1 MVPAQRQAVFPDTLA
16 VMVMEELVWKNVNFL
31 QTAKVNLEPLEG
43 Y

>member
-1 MVPAQRQAVFPDTLA
+1 MVPAKRQAVFPDTLA

>member
-1 MVPAQRQAVFPDTLA
+1 MVPAKRQAVFPDTLA
-16 VMVMEELVWKNVNFL
+16 VMVMEELVWKDVNFL